1 MEENKTKKDFLKDL
15 FSDRIWAI
23 NIDGLSSA
31 RKHVA
36 RFIKLMRI
44 VFEHFARNRIGF
56 QCVALSYFCTIALIP
71 MVALIFG
78 ISGGLGLEDKIAAL
92 LYKVIPTNQEL
103 IDTVLEKA
111 GNIID
116 VAQSGTAGAINAFF
130 FIWAVIWMM
139 FQIERVFNNVWG
151 IRKIPRKLYKRFSV
165 YILSIILLPFI
176 LVLFSVGIAMY
187 TDLFNVL
194 NFKYLDSHIILK
206 MLGWLASYGIMVLAL
221 TVMFKYIPAAKV
233 NIRCAFKSAL
243 VTGVIF
249 ALFQYI
255 YLQTQVFVTRL
266 NAVYGAI
273 AAIPLFLM
281 WLNYSWQIVM
291 YGAEL
296 TYGIQNIDQ
305 YNIPEDMTFGDLSR
319 SLNKQRRLEM
329 YEDEPEER

>member
-1 MEENKTKKDFLKDL
+1 MEENKTPKDFLKDL

-23 NIDGLSSA
+23 NMDNLSTA
-31 RKHVA
+31 RKRVA

-56 QCVALSYFCTIALIP
+56 QCVALSYFCTIALVP
-71 MVALIFG
+71 MTALIFA
-78 ISGGLGLEDKIAAL
+78 ITGGLGLENKIAQL
-92 LYKVIPTNQEL
+92 LHSIIPGNPEFVSSIT
-103 IDTVLEKA
+103 EKA

-116 VAQSGTAGAINAFF
+116 VAQSGTAGAISAFF

-151 IRKIPRKLYKRFSV
+151 IRKIPRKVYKRFSV
-165 YILSIILLPFI
+165 YILSMLVIPFV

-187 TDLFNVL
+187 TNLFNVL
-194 NFKYLDSHIILK
+194 NFKYLDAHMVQQLLSWLVSYAII
-206 MLGWLASYGIMVLAL
+206 VLAM
-221 TVMFKYIPAAKV
+221 TIMFKYIPAAKV
-233 NIRCAFKSAL
+233 EMRCAFKSAL

-255 YLQTQVFVTRL
+255 YLQTQLFVTRL

-296 TYGIQNIDQ
+296 TYGIQNIDK
-305 YNIPEDMTFGDLSR
+305 YNIPEEMSFGDLSR
-319 SLNKQRRLEM
+319 TLTQQRRLEM
-329 YEDEPEER
+329 LEDEPEE